1 MQKHRKEYT
10 FYNNPVEMKQTRKN
24 TSKPDQKPLAF
35 CSTQENIAVPEVTQ
49 EVNSSKINSEN

>member
-10 FYNNPVEMKQTRKN
+10 FYNNPVEMKQTKKT

-35 CSTQENIAVPEVTQ
+35 CSTQENIAVPEVT
-49 EVNSSKINSEN
+49 